1 MSDAPAPAPSAPE
14 GFGRYLARQ
23 RELRGLTLQAVAD
36 QTKLSLG
43 QLKALE
49 ADDFSRLPE
58 RVFVIG
64 AVKAYA
70 RCVGLSVEETV
81 LRLQEALGPAA
92 GEETPV
98 SRRRKSQQGARV
110 GAAVAGAALLLGI
123 WAFVH
128 FHH

>member
-1 MSDAPAPAPSAPE
+1 VSDAPAPAATAPE

-36 QTKLSLG
+36 QTKLSVG
-43 QLKALE
+43 ALKALE

-58 RVFVIG
+58 RVFIIG

-81 LRLQEALGPAA
+81 LRLQEALGPT

-98 SRRRKSQQGARV
+98 SRRRKSKQGALV
-110 GAAVAGAALLLGI
+110 GAVVAGVVVALGI